1 MAGILN
7 EYLQSGLNG
16 SSSNFQDGSGRSLA
30 SVYSVQSGSSSAV
43 LNNSGPQGI
52 HESYNM
58 TAGYGSRNPTM
69 MGAPSNGIQQ
79 VPGSVSI
86 GRYAMNNLPTALSQ
100 LSLANSHGHSG
111 LPNNGGSA
119 ITPNLGGAG
128 RITNN
133 IPNLVS
139 GGNIP
144 RSIATAGGSNLT
156 GVASRLNLTA
166 PQMVSMLGN
175 SYNGTS
181 ASLAKNHY
189 QAGNS
194 HMSSMTMLNEMNP
207 HDSAAFENEFPQL
220 NHRPNSAGGSQG
232 HIGYMRKQ
240 NMGFGQQNQEFSIQN
255 EDFPALPGYR
265 GLNSEFPGSVH
276 NKEQLHDG
284 MASMMKPQQLSIG
297 RSAGVGF
304 KNSYSSHQQ
313 QHSSSTDASELSFQ
327 PSSYQDL
334 LFHGHENRSTG
345 IPMPGSGSSNLATV
359 SGMGPYEQSMQQY
372 QQLQKH
378 PQFRMVGGPIR
389 EHDMQTS
396 KATTDRYGI
405 YGLLN
410 VIRMTNPAL
419 TSLALGIDLT
429 TLGLNLNSSENL
441 HKKFSSPWSNE
452 PAKGDPEYSVPECYI
467 SQQQPPLKQSHFT
480 RINTETLFYIFYSM
494 PKEEAQLYA
503 ANELH
508 TRGWFYHKDL
518 RLWLT
523 RDPNTEPLVKT
534 NTYERG
540 CYFSFDP
547 NTWLTTRKDNFVMQY
562 ELIEKRP
569 VLPQQSV
576 SA

>member
-1 MAGILN
+1 MTGVLN
-7 EYLQSGLNG
+7 EYLQSGLNV
-16 SSSNFQDGSGRSLA
+16 SSSDFQDGSGRSLA
-30 SVYSVQSGSSSAV
+30 SVYSTQSGASSAV
-43 LNNSGPQGI
+43 LHNSGPQGI
-52 HESYNM
+52 HDSYNM
-58 TAGYGSRNPTM
+58 ASGYMSRNPTM

-79 VPGSVSI
+79 VPGS
-86 GRYAMNNLPTALSQ
+86 LPLS
-100 LSLANSHGHSG
+100 NSHGHSG

-119 ITPNLGGAG
+119 VAPNLGGAG

-139 GGNIP
+139 GGNMP
-144 RSIATAGGSNLT
+144 RSIATAGGSNLS

-175 SYNGTS
+175 SYNGVA
-181 ASLAKNHY
+181 ASLTKSHY

-194 HMSSMTMLNEMNP
+194 HLSSMTMLNEMNA
-207 HDSAAFENEFPQL
+207 HDSTAFESEFPQL
-220 NHRPNSAGGSQG
+220 NHRPNSAGSSQG
-232 HIGYMRKQ
+232 NIGYMRKQ
-240 NMGFGQQNQEFSIQN
+240 TMGFGQQNQEFSIQN

-276 NKEQLHDG
+276 GKEQFHDG
-284 MASMMKPQQLSIG
+284 MPSMMKPQQLSIG

-304 KNSYSSHQQ
+304 KSSYPSTQQ
-313 QHSSSTDASELSFQ
+313 LHQHSSSTDSPDLSFQ

-345 IPMPGSGSSNLATV
+345 ITMPGSGSSNLATV
-359 SGMGPYEQSMQQY
+359 SGIGPYDQSMQQY
-372 QQLQKH
+372 QQLQKN
-378 PQFRMVGGPIR
+378 PQFRMVGGSIR
-389 EHDMQTS
+389 EQELMHMQTS
-396 KATTDRYGI
+396 KAASDRYGI

-419 TSLALGIDLT
+419 TALSLGIDLT

-467 SQQQPPLKQSHFT
+467 SQQQPPLKQGHFT
-480 RINTETLFYIFYSM
+480 RITTESLFYIFYSM
-494 PKEEAQLYA
+494 PKDEAQLYA

-523 RDPNTEPLVKT
+523 RDPKTEPLVKT

-540 CYFSFDP
+540 CYITFDP
-547 NTWLTTRKDNFVMQY
+547 NTWLTMRKDNFVMQY

-569 VLPQQSV
+569 ILPQQSV
-576 SA
+576 VA